1 MVLPIGS
8 RSGWEE
14 EGVFGCE
21 TEKKKS
27 ELDGLGRRAKRV
39 VDCGRARAVT
49 SHTHTQRVVDCGR
62 AHAVTSGLSF
72 ESMARSSVLKIILF
86 RVIWIQYLRCGGTDE
101 AQLFFP
107 LLNLS
112 CCCLHHL
119 FDLFSGVGEEL
130 KNY

>member
-27 ELDGLGRRAKRV
+27 ELDGLGRRAK
-39 VDCGRARAVT
+39 
-49 SHTHTQRVVDCGR
+49 RVVDCGR